1 MLCFTYASLLV
12 LYDGRTPQMYCEK
25 CRILFGDSEATCPIC
40 GNRKIR
46 RPDPDDDCFLIEKEV
61 LWGEMLADV
70 LTQNNVPFYYR
81 KALGAGVAAY
91 VGPLLERYSF
101 YVPYAHISDA
111 QNIVDELFSA
121 SFEDT
126 TFPTP

>member
-1 MLCFTYASLLV
+1 
-12 LYDGRTPQMYCEK
+12 MYCEK
-25 CRILFGDSEATCPIC
+25 CSILFEDGEAVCPAC
-40 GNRKIR
+40 GSKKIR
-46 RPDPDDDCFLIEKEV
+46 NPEADDNCFLVEKEV
-61 LWGEMLADV
+61 IWGEMLADV
-70 LTQNNVPFYYR
+70 LGQSEIPFFYK

-101 YVPYAHISDA
+101 YVPFSELAAA
-111 QNIVDELFSA
+111 QSIVDELFSA